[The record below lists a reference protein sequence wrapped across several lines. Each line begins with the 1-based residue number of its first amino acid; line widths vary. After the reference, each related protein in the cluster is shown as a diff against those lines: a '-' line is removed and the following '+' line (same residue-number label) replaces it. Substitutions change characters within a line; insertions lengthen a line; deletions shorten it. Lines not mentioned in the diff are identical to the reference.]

1 MAPLSTAF
9 QLWYDCPTTLFH
21 ANNKLLGENWNCK
34 DRPAVTVNISTAAPK
49 LTMLFNGMLAGIPA
63 VILAGSGAS
72 LVIIDQPFALHH
84 QLNIRPCP
92 YASANLASGVSV
104 DLIGQTTFKLR
115 LGTASFTVTALV
127 MSSIVPSVH
136 LILGDEWLV
145 RQKCHLDYDESSLWF
160 CHHGNK
166 VLLSSLSRAA

>member
-1 MAPLSTAF
+1 MKQYLVHYHNCKAADNVVKEIHTSAILLLPKWSILSHDTKNMVLLKEFPVGFSLFVDKAGNAIAPLSTAF
-9 QLWYDCPTTLFH
+9 QLWYGCPTTLFH

-63 VILAGSGAS
+63 VILADSGAS
-72 LVIIDQPFALHH
+72 HVIIDQPFALHH

-104 DLIGQTTFKLR
+104 G
-115 LGTASFTVTALV
+115 
-127 MSSIVPSVH
+127 
-136 LILGDEWLV
+136 
-145 RQKCHLDYDESSLWF
+145 
-160 CHHGNK
+160 
-166 VLLSSLSRAA
+166 